1 MKRHAMSTMGLMLSV
16 AITPVDVQDRDGFM
30 AWRFMIPLLN

>member
-16 AITPVDVQDRDGFM
+16 AITPVDVQDRDGF
-30 AWRFMIPLLN
+30 IPLLN